1 MIKRDLYMGIDP
13 GLDGAI
19 VVWEPGE
26 TTPRYSARLKTL
38 LDDKEGLCNALHYY
52 RPRAKYTG
60 VARCALEAI
69 PTGHPGMRGT
79 RSALTMGRNWGY
91 IRGILDAF
99 EYDVVEPSPKKWMK
113 MLPDGDGKARS
124 ISAATKLIPGVN
136 LYPGKV
142 RKPHDGLADATCL
155 AYYAWSTR
163 DD

>member
-1 MIKRDLYMGIDP
+1 MGIDP
-13 GLDGAI
+13 GLDGGL

-26 TTPRYSARLKTL
+26 TTPQYTARLKTL
-38 LDDKEGLCNALHYY
+38 LEDKDALINALRYY
-52 RPRAKYTG
+52 RPCKYSS
-60 VARCALEAI
+60 VVRCALEAI

-91 IRGILDAF
+91 IRGVLAAF

-113 MLPDGDGKARS
+113 MLPDGEGKDRS
-124 ISAATKLIPGVN
+124 ISAAQQLIPGIN

-142 RKPHDGLADATCL
+142 RKPHDGLADAACL